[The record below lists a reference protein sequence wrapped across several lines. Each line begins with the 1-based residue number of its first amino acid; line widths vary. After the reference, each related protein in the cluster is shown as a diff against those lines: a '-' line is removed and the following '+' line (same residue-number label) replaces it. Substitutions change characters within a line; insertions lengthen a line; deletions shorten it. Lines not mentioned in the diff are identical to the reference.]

1 MDSGTSRLVLSG
13 IPAVALLALLAS
25 NLASACGGREVETS
39 GFDAAPGMLDS
50 GAGLADGGG
59 LPDGGTAD
67 AGPADGGT
75 IADWKK
81 PSFCPVDTG
90 RVEIILSAMPLERK
104 AAQVLM
110 VGAEGNGRTP
120 NDDAARSVSELG
132 VGGVFLPPIT
142 GVQMEPADTA
152 EFITSLQGLAIGAHG
167 VPLFVSLDQEGGHA
181 AALNSLNGGTD
192 TPGSMALGQARAPR
206 FTFDCFD
213 IMGEE
218 LRAIGFNM
226 DFAPVLDIT
235 PDHKNGA
242 MNTRAFSG
250 DPVLVSFLAPTAVW
264 ALQNHNVLGTIKHFP
279 GIGLTGVDSHKD
291 LPANDMPLAEFHAT
305 TLAPFREAVEAGAE
319 AIMTGHILYSAVD
332 PDFGASMSKAL
343 LRDILRGELGY
354 EGLIVTDSI
363 TMAGA
368 KLGAGDEEPTAR
380 ALAAGNDIVLLV
392 SSAHDDARARV
403 DLIVAA
409 VSEGRLAEA
418 DLDAAVRRILSL
430 KMKYCVFDQPLPD
443 TASLGAHV
451 GLDENFRRARAA
463 AERSI
468 VTYKSD
474 GDVLPLR
481 DDRKILF
488 VGPGTVYQDA
498 GSGWANM
505 VDRSMGEVLE
515 RFSQTVT
522 RFEVG
527 LPPAPDKAQEYLPL
541 VEAADVVV
549 AATINAHYSVEQRDF
564 FAPLFAAGKPV
575 ILLTLGVPYDA
586 WHFPGADVILNV
598 TGQRSVSMIAAA
610 KVLFGNID
618 ATGEP
623 AVDMTPDLE
632 PEPRE

>member
-1 MDSGTSRLVLSG
+1 MTCDVEGIGRTGERKWTSRARFAVPFAVFLVL
-13 IPAVALLALLAS
+13 
-25 NLASACGGREVETS
+25 ACGSVELDKS
-39 GFDAAPGMLDS
+39 DSDDAAGTLDS
-50 GAGLADGGG
+50 GPGPTDAAG
-59 LPDGGTAD
+59 PDGGTLD
-67 AGPADGGT
+67 PGPADSGT
-75 IADWKK
+75 IADWRK
-81 PSFCPVDTG
+81 PAFCAIDTG
-90 RVEIILSAMPLERK
+90 RVEGILATMPLERK

-110 VGAEGNGRTP
+110 VGAEGSGPTP
-120 NDDAARSVSELG
+120 NDDAKRSVSELG

-152 EFITSLQGLAIGAHG
+152 EFITSLQNLAVGAHG
-167 VPLFVSLDQEGGHA
+167 VPLFVTLDQEGGHA

-192 TPGSMALGQARAPR
+192 TPGSMALGQARDPR

-250 DPVLVSFLAPTAVW
+250 DPALVSALAPAAIW
-264 ALQNHNVLGTIKHFP
+264 GLQNHNVLGTIKHFP
-279 GIGLTGVDSHKD
+279 GVGLTGVDSHKD
-291 LPANDMPLAEFHAT
+291 LPENDITLEEFHST
-305 TLAPFREAVEAGAE
+305 TLAPFREAVENSAE

-332 PDFGASMSKAL
+332 PGFGASMSRVL

-354 EGLIVTDSI
+354 QGLVVTDSI

-380 ALAAGNDIVLLV
+380 ALAAGNDMVLLV
-392 SSAHDDARARV
+392 SSVFEEAKARV
-403 DLIVAA
+403 ELVVAA
-409 VSEGRLAEA
+409 VREGRLPEA
-418 DLDAAVRRILSL
+418 DLDAAVGRILSL
-430 KMKYCVFDQPLPD
+430 KMKYCVFDDPLPD
-443 TASLGAHV
+443 AASLDAHV
-451 GLDENFRRARAA
+451 GLDENFRRAREA

-468 VTYKSD
+468 VLYRTD
-474 GDVLPLR
+474 DEVLPLR
-481 DDRKILF
+481 EDQKILF

-515 RFSQTVT
+515 RFSKTVT

-527 LPPAPDKAQEYLPL
+527 LPPAPGKVQEYLPL
-541 VEAADVVV
+541 VEDADVVV
-549 AATINAHYSVEQRDF
+549 AATINAHYSAEQRDF
-564 FAPLFAAGKPV
+564 LAPVFAAGKPTV
-575 ILLTLGVPYDA
+575 LLTLGVPYDA
-586 WHFPGADVILNV
+586 WHFPAADVILNV

-610 KVLFGNID
+610 KVLFGRIE

-632 PEPRE
+632 